1 MINFAHPQYFYL
13 LLLLPALVLLFLWN
27 RRNRR
32 RRLERFGK
40 RASIEPL
47 MPEVSRYKPWV
58 RLVLELLLLT
68 MVIVVLARP
77 LAGSSKT
84 TSKVH
89 GIEVMVAVDVSNS
102 MNASSTD
109 NPQDVSRLQRSKM
122 ILQKLVDR
130 LENNKVGLIVFAG
143 NAYMQ
148 MPMTGDAA
156 SAKLFLNGISTN
168 MAPTQGTAIGA
179 AINLALNGFSQ
190 SKKSQKAIIII
201 TDGENFEDDAIGA
214 ARQAAKMGVQVDVIG
229 VGSTTGAPIPL
240 DGGYL
245 TDDSGNPVTT
255 YLNEKMAQ
263 EIAQAG
269 TGVYISG
276 TAPDAVSTLQETLDK
291 LAKSDLAAITYT
303 QHDEQFPVF
312 ATIALLLLLGLL
324 LLLER
329 KNPWL
334 KRYNFFTKDT
344 KETTIT
350 TTHDTDKKNDKDDR
364 K

>member
-27 RRNRR
+27 RRDRR
-32 RRLERFGK
+32 RRLERYGK

-47 MPEVSRYKPWV
+47 MPEVSRYKPWI
-58 RLVLELLLLT
+58 RLTLELLLLA
-68 MVIVVLARP
+68 MVVVVLARP
-77 LAGSSKT
+77 RAGSSKT
-84 TSKVH
+84 TTQVH

-109 NPQDVSRLQRSKM
+109 NPQDVSRLQRAKM

-130 LENNKVGLIVFAG
+130 LDNNKVGLIVFAG

-148 MPMTGDAA
+148 MPMTSDAA
-156 SAKLFLNGISTN
+156 SAKLFLNGINTN

-190 SKKSQKAIIII
+190 SKKAQKAIII
-201 TDGENFEDDAIGA
+201 TDGENFEDDAVEA
-214 ARQAAKMGVQVDVIG
+214 AKQAAEMGVHVNVIG
-229 VGSTTGAPIPL
+229 VGSTTGAPIPM

-263 EIAQAG
+263 QIAEAG
-269 TGVYISG
+269 DGVYISG
-276 TAPDAVSTLQETLDK
+276 TAADAVSTLQETLDK
-291 LAKSDLAAITYT
+291 LAKSDLAAVTYT
-303 QHDEQFPVF
+303 HHDEQFPVF
-312 ATIALLLLLGLL
+312 ATIALLLLVALM

-334 KRYNFFTKDT
+334 KKYNFFTKDNQENT
-344 KETTIT
+344 VSNETNK
-350 TTHDTDKKNDKDDR
+350 DKKDGEKQ
-364 K
+364 

>member
-27 RRNRR
+27 RRDRSK
-32 RRLERFGK
+32 RLQRFGK

-47 MPEVSRYKPWV
+47 MPEVSRYKPWI
-58 RLVLELLLLT
+58 RLTLELLLLT

-77 LAGSSKT
+77 RAGSSKT
-84 TSKVH
+84 TTKVH

-122 ILQKLVDR
+122 ILQKLIDR
-130 LENNKVGLIVFAG
+130 LDNNKVGLIVFAG

-148 MPMTGDAA
+148 MPMTSDAA

-201 TDGENFEDDAIGA
+201 TDGENFEDDAVSA
-214 ARQAAKMGVQVDVIG
+214 AKNAAKMGVHVNVIN
-229 VGSTTGAPIPL
+229 GAPIPME
-240 DGGYL
+240 GGYL

-269 TGVYISG
+269 KGVYISG
-276 TAPDAVSTLQETLDK
+276 TAADAVSTLQETLDK
-291 LAKSDLAAITYT
+291 LAKSDLAAVSYT

-312 ATIALLLLLGLL
+312 ATIALLLLIGLL

-334 KRYNFFTKDT
+334 KKYNFFTKDK
-344 KETTIT
+344 KEIT
-350 TTHDTDKKNDKDDR
+350 VNNETQQDKK
-364 K
+364 

>member
-27 RRNRR
+27 RRDRR
-32 RRLERFGK
+32 KRLERYG
-40 RASIEPL
+40 RRSSIEPL
-47 MPEVSRYKPWV
+47 MPEVSRYKPWI
-58 RLVLELLLLT
+58 RLTLELLLLA

-77 LAGSSKT
+77 RAGSSKT
-84 TSKVH
+84 TTKVH

-109 NPQDVSRLQRSKM
+109 NPQDVSRLQRAKM
-122 ILQKLVDR
+122 VLQKLIDR
-130 LENNKVGLIVFAG
+130 LDNNKVGLIVFAG

-148 MPMTGDAA
+148 MPMTSDAA
-156 SAKLFLNGISTN
+156 SAKLFLNGINTN

-190 SKKSQKAIIII
+190 NKKSQKAIIII
-201 TDGENFEDDAIGA
+201 TDGENFEDDAVS
-214 ARQAAKMGVQVDVIG
+214 AAKNAAKQGVHVNVIG
-229 VGSTTGAPIPL
+229 VGSTTGAPIPV

-245 TDDSGNPVTT
+245 TDDNGDPVTT

-263 EIAQAG
+263 QIADAG
-269 TGVYISG
+269 DGVYISG
-276 TAPDAVSTLQETLDK
+276 TAADAVSTLQETLDK
-291 LAKSDLAAITYT
+291 LAKSDLAAVSYT

-334 KRYNFFTKDT
+334 KKYNFFTKDK
-344 KETTIT
+344 KETTT
-350 TTHDTDKKNDKDDR
+350 VNETAKNQNKNDEQ
-364 K
+364 

>member
-27 RRNRR
+27 RRDRR
-32 RRLERFGK
+32 KRLQRYG
-40 RASIEPL
+40 RASSIEPL
-47 MPEVSRYKPWV
+47 MPEVSRYKPWI

-77 LAGSSKT
+77 RAGASKGVT
-84 TSKVH
+84 TKVH
-89 GIEVMVAVDVSNS
+89 GIEVMVAIDVSNS

-122 ILQKLVDR
+122 ILEKLVDR
-130 LENNKVGLIVFAG
+130 LDNNKVGLIVFAG

-148 MPMTGDAA
+148 MPMTSDAA
-156 SAKLFLNGISTN
+156 SAKLFLNGINTN

-179 AINLALNGFSQ
+179 AINMALNGFSQ

-201 TDGENFEDDAIGA
+201 TDGENFEDDAVEA
-214 ARQAAKMGVQVDVIG
+214 AKNAAKMGVQVDVIG
-229 VGSTTGAPIPL
+229 VGSTTGAPIPM

-245 TDDSGNPVTT
+245 TDNNGEPVTT

-263 EIAQAG
+263 QIADAG
-269 TGVYISG
+269 KGVYISG
-276 TAPDAVSTLQETLDK
+276 TASDAVSTLQETLDK
-291 LAKSDLAAITYT
+291 LAKSDLAAVTYT

-312 ATIALLLLLGLL
+312 ATLALLLLLGLL

-334 KRYNFFTKDT
+334 KKYNFFTKDQ
-344 KETTIT
+344 KENSVNNETIK
-350 TTHDTDKKNDKDDR
+350 DK
-364 K
+364 

>member
-1 MINFAHPQYFYL
+1 
-13 LLLLPALVLLFLWN
+13 
-27 RRNRR
+27 
-32 RRLERFGK
+32 
-40 RASIEPL
+40 
-47 MPEVSRYKPWV
+47 
-58 RLVLELLLLT
+58 

-77 LAGSSKT
+77 RAGSSKT
-84 TSKVH
+84 TTQVH

-102 MNASSTD
+102 MNASSTE
-109 NPQDVSRLQRSKM
+109 NPQDVSRLQRAKM
-122 ILQKLVDR
+122 ILQKLIDR
-130 LENNKVGLIVFAG
+130 LDNNKVGLIVFAG

-148 MPMTGDAA
+148 MPMTSDAA

-190 SKKSQKAIIII
+190 SKTAQKAIIII
-201 TDGENFEDDAIGA
+201 TDGENFEDDAVEA
-214 ARQAAKMGVQVDVIG
+214 AKQAAKLGVQVNVIG
-229 VGSTTGAPIPL
+229 VGSTTGAPIPV

-245 TDDSGNPVTT
+245 TDDEGNPVTT

-263 EIAQAG
+263 EIADAG
-269 TGVYISG
+269 KGVYISG
-276 TAPDAVSTLQETLDK
+276 TAADAVSTLQETLDK
-291 LAKSDLAAITYT
+291 LSKSDLAAVTYT

-334 KRYNFFTKDT
+334 KKYNFFTKEKKEDT
-344 KETTIT
+344 IKNEENN
-350 TTHDTDKKNDKDDR
+350 HDNKDAKR
-364 K
+364 Q

>member
-13 LLLLPALVLLFLWN
+13 LLLLPVLVMLFLWN
-27 RRNRR
+27 RRDRR
-32 RRLERFGK
+32 RRLARYG
-40 RASIEPL
+40 RQSSIEPL
-47 MPEVSRYKPWV
+47 MPEVSRYKPWI

-77 LAGSSKT
+77 RAGSSKT
-84 TSKVH
+84 TSQVH

-109 NPQDVSRLQRSKM
+109 NPQDVSRLQRAKM
-122 ILQKLVDR
+122 ILQKLIDR

-148 MPMTGDAA
+148 MPMTSDAA
-156 SAKLFLNGISTN
+156 SAKLFLNGISTS

-201 TDGENFEDDAIGA
+201 TDGENFEDDAVGA
-214 ARQAAKMGVQVDVIG
+214 AKQAAKMGVHVNVIG
-229 VGSTTGAPIPL
+229 VGSTTGAPIPV

-245 TDDSGNPVTT
+245 TDDNGNPVTT
-255 YLNEKMAQ
+255 YLNEEMAQ
-263 EIAQAG
+263 KIAHAG
-269 TGVYISG
+269 DGVYISG
-276 TAPDAVSTLQETLDK
+276 TAADAVSTLQETLDK
-291 LAKSDLAAITYT
+291 LAKSDLATVSYT

-312 ATIALLLLLGLL
+312 ATIALLLLLALL
-324 LLLER
+324 LLIER

-334 KRYNFFTKDT
+334 KKYEFFTKNK
-344 KETTIT
+344 KENTINNET
-350 TTHDTDKKNDKDDR
+350 NKDENNKR
-364 K
+364 HQ

>member
-13 LLLLPALVLLFLWN
+13 LLLLPVLVMLFLWN
-27 RRNRR
+27 RRDRR
-32 RRLERFGK
+32 HRLARYG
-40 RASIEPL
+40 RQSSIEPL
-47 MPEVSRYKPWV
+47 MPEVSRYKPWI

-77 LAGSSKT
+77 RAGSSKT
-84 TSKVH
+84 TSQVH

-109 NPQDVSRLQRSKM
+109 NPQDVSRLQRAKM
-122 ILQKLVDR
+122 ILQKLIDR

-148 MPMTGDAA
+148 MPMTSDAA
-156 SAKLFLNGISTN
+156 SAKLFLNGISTS

-201 TDGENFEDDAIGA
+201 TDGENFEDDAVGA
-214 ARQAAKMGVQVDVIG
+214 AKQAAKMGVHVNVIG
-229 VGSTTGAPIPL
+229 VGSTTGAPIPV

-245 TDDSGNPVTT
+245 TDDNGNPVTT
-255 YLNEKMAQ
+255 YLNEEMAQ
-263 EIAQAG
+263 KIAHAG
-269 TGVYISG
+269 DGVYISG
-276 TAPDAVSTLQETLDK
+276 TAADAVSTLQETLDK
-291 LAKSDLAAITYT
+291 LAKSDLATVSYT

-312 ATIALLLLLGLL
+312 ATIALLLLLALL
-324 LLLER
+324 LLIER

-334 KRYNFFTKDT
+334 KKYEFFTKNK
-344 KETTIT
+344 KENTINNET
-350 TTHDTDKKNDKDDR
+350 NKDENNKR
-364 K
+364 HQ

>member
-27 RRNRR
+27 RRDRR
-32 RRLERFGK
+32 KRLQRYG
-40 RASIEPL
+40 RASSIEPL
-47 MPEVSRYKPWV
+47 MPEVSRYKPWI

-77 LAGSSKT
+77 RAGASKGVT
-84 TSKVH
+84 TKVH
-89 GIEVMVAVDVSNS
+89 GIEVMVAIDVSNS

-122 ILQKLVDR
+122 ILEKLVDR
-130 LENNKVGLIVFAG
+130 LDNNKVGLIVFAG

-148 MPMTGDAA
+148 MPMTSDAA
-156 SAKLFLNGISTN
+156 SAKLFLNGINTN

-179 AINLALNGFSQ
+179 AINMALNGFSQ

-201 TDGENFEDDAIGA
+201 TDGENFEDDAVEA
-214 ARQAAKMGVQVDVIG
+214 AQNAAKMGVQVDVIG
-229 VGSTTGAPIPL
+229 VGSTTGAPTPM

-245 TDDSGNPVTT
+245 TDNNGEPVTT

-263 EIAQAG
+263 QIADAG
-269 TGVYISG
+269 KGVYISG
-276 TAPDAVSTLQETLDK
+276 TASDAVSTLQETLDK
-291 LAKSDLAAITYT
+291 LAKSDLAAVTYT

-312 ATIALLLLLGLL
+312 ATLALLLLLGLL

-334 KRYNFFTKDT
+334 KKYNFFTKDQ
-344 KETTIT
+344 KENSVNNETIK
-350 TTHDTDKKNDKDDR
+350 DK
-364 K
+364 

>member
-13 LLLLPALVLLFLWN
+13 LLLLPVLVLLFLWN
-27 RRNRR
+27 RSDRR
-32 RRLERFGK
+32 KRLKRYGK
-40 RASIEPL
+40 ASSIGPL
-47 MPEVSRYKPWV
+47 MPEVSRYKPWI

-77 LAGSSKT
+77 RAGSSKGVT
-84 TSKVH
+84 TKVH

-122 ILQKLVDR
+122 ILEKLIDR
-130 LENNKVGLIVFAG
+130 LDNNKVGLIVFAG

-148 MPMTGDAA
+148 MPMTSDAA

-168 MAPTQGTAIGA
+168 MVPTQGTAIGA
-179 AINLALNGFSQ
+179 AINMALNGFSQ

-201 TDGENFEDDAIGA
+201 TDGENFEDDAVE
-214 ARQAAKMGVQVDVIG
+214 AAKNAAKLGIQVDVIG
-229 VGSTTGAPIPL
+229 VGSTNGAPIPM

-245 TDDSGNPVTT
+245 TDDNGEPVTT

-263 EIAQAG
+263 QIADAG
-269 TGVYISG
+269 KGVYISG
-276 TAPDAVSTLQETLDK
+276 TASDAVSTLQETLDK
-291 LAKSDLAAITYT
+291 LAKSDLAAMTYT

-312 ATIALLLLLGLL
+312 ATFALLLLIGLL

-334 KRYNFFTKDT
+334 KKYKFLT
-344 KETTIT
+344 KEKKENTASNETIK
-350 TTHDTDKKNDKDDR
+350 DKKDDKR
-364 K
+364 Q

>member
-27 RRNRR
+27 RRDRR
-32 RRLERFGK
+32 KRLQRYGK
-40 RASIEPL
+40 RSSIEPL
-47 MPEVSRYKPWV
+47 MPEVSRYKPWI

-77 LAGSSKT
+77 RAGSSKT
-84 TSKVH
+84 TTQVH

-109 NPQDVSRLQRSKM
+109 NPQDVSRLQRAKM
-122 ILQKLVDR
+122 ILQKLIDR
-130 LENNKVGLIVFAG
+130 LDNNKVGLIVFAG

-148 MPMTGDAA
+148 MPMTSDAA
-156 SAKLFLNGISTN
+156 SAKLFLNGINTN

-201 TDGENFEDDAIGA
+201 TDGENFEDDAVGA
-214 ARQAAKMGVQVDVIG
+214 ARQAAKLGVQVNVIG
-229 VGSTTGAPIPL
+229 VGSTTGAPIPM

-263 EIAQAG
+263 EIAQG
-269 TGVYISG
+269 GKGVYISG
-276 TAPDAVSTLQETLDK
+276 TASDAVSTLQETLDK
-291 LAKSDLAAITYT
+291 LAKSDLAAVTYT

-312 ATIALLLLLGLL
+312 ATIVLLLLLALL

-334 KRYNFFTKDT
+334 KKYNFFTKEK
-344 KETTIT
+344 KENIVSNETNK
-350 TTHDTDKKNDKDDR
+350 DKKDDKR
-364 K
+364 Q

>member
-27 RRNRR
+27 RRNRS
-32 RRLERFGK
+32 RRLARYGK
-40 RASIEPL
+40 AATIEPL
-47 MPEVSRYKPWV
+47 MPEVSRYKPWI
-58 RLVLELLLLT
+58 RLALELLLLT

-77 LAGSSKT
+77 RAGSSKT
-84 TSKVH
+84 TTNVH

-109 NPQDVSRLQRSKM
+109 NPQDVSRLQRAKM
-122 ILQKLVDR
+122 ILQKLIDQ

-148 MPMTGDAA
+148 MPMTSDAA
-156 SAKLFLNGISTN
+156 SAKLFLNGINTN

-179 AINLALNGFSQ
+179 AINLGINGFSQ
-190 SKKSQKAIIII
+190 SKKSQKAMIII
-201 TDGENFEDDAIGA
+201 TDGENFEDNAVE
-214 ARQAAKMGVQVDVIG
+214 AAKEAAKLGIQVDVIG
-229 VGSTTGAPIPL
+229 VGSTKGAPIPVQ
-240 DGGYL
+240 GGYL

-255 YLNEKMAQ
+255 YLNEQMAQ
-263 EIAQAG
+263 EIAEAG
-269 TGVYISG
+269 KGVYISG
-276 TAPDAVSTLQETLDK
+276 TASDAVSTLQETLDK
-291 LAKSDLAAITYT
+291 LAKSDLATVTYT

-334 KRYNFFTKDT
+334 KRYNFVTKD
-344 KETTIT
+344 KETSSILT
-350 TTHDTDKKNDKDDR
+350 TKDEHQDQQ
-364 K
+364 